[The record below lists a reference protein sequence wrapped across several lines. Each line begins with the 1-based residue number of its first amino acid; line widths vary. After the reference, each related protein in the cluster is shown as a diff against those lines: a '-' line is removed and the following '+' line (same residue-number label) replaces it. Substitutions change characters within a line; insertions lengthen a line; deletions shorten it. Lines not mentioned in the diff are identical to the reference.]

1 MLQHDVNKLHH
12 SFCLCLAPDAADIQS
27 RVVMLH
33 HHVKNYTI
41 YSAFYSKICSVMLHC
56 IYIEC
61 FIYLK

>member
-1 MLQHDVNKLHH
+1 MLQHDVNELHH

-27 RVVMLH
+27 RVIMLH
-33 HHVKNYTI
+33 HHVKNYT
-41 YSAFYSKICSVMLHC
+41 ICSVMLHC